1 MKNWKTSSLFVH
13 IDTGE
18 IIIFDKI
25 YFEIIKTIK
34 DYDNKKKLLGLQTSS
49 EKQDNST
56 SENLF
61 KVHVLDDAPFS
72 IIEKD
77 DEFKIVLGNAIVSS
91 KVFDSLESAKSYLDG
106 YCWDVIFSL
115 VYSLIKNFNKV
126 KEYENS

>member
-18 IIIFDKI
+18 IIIFDKF

-34 DYDNKKKLLGLQTSS
+34 EYDNKKMLLELQTSS

-61 KVHVLDDAPFS
+61 KVHVL
-72 IIEKD
+72 
-77 DEFKIVLGNAIVSS
+77 
-91 KVFDSLESAKSYLDG
+91 
-106 YCWDVIFSL
+106 
-115 VYSLIKNFNKV
+115 
-126 KEYENS
+126 